1 VKPKQAM
8 SDTNL
13 VIVTDKRTY
22 NIVLHF
28 IGEET
33 KKMQTV
39 RYQNPLLKRR
49 GLCARPFFS

>member
-1 VKPKQAM
+1 MKPKQAM

-13 VIVTDKRTY
+13 VIVTDKRT
-22 NIVLHF
+22 ITSSSISSV
-28 IGEET
+28 
-33 KKMQTV
+33 KKRRKMQTV